1 MDHNNIVDRLMA
13 LYNKL
18 ALYDKY
24 DAETCVKAVEYL
36 AKFQAHQ
43 TKPPIHLSWPEGKDE

>member
-1 MDHNNIVDRLMA
+1 MDDTNIVDRLMA

-36 AKFQAHQ
+36 AKLQTHQ

>member
-1 MDHNNIVDRLMA
+1 MDPNNIVDRLMA

-43 TKPPIHLSWPEGKDE
+43 TKPPIHFSWSEGKDE

>member
-24 DAETCVKAVEYL
+24 DAETCIKTVEYL
-36 AKFQAHQ
+36 AKIQSYQ